1 MTEDTTYNILEV
13 IKEAYQPDEAKKIE
27 KAYYFSKDAH
37 QGQKRASGEEYF
49 IHPCAV
55 SRILIDLGLDCAT
68 ICAAFLHDT
77 IEDTPVSE
85 GDIEREFGSEVLQ
98 LVQGVTK
105 LEKIEFKSR
114 KEEQAENFKK
124 IFVSMA
130 RDIRVIIIKLAD
142 RLHNMRSLNFLS
154 PTRQQ
159 AMARETLDIYA
170 PLAGRLG
177 ISQIKCE
184 LEDLCLK
191 YLVPDAY
198 EFLRENIH
206 VQIDERR
213 KFVNSVVEE
222 IKEILEE
229 SDIKGEV
236 IGRPKHFYSIYR
248 KMTTQ
253 DKQLSQ
259 IYDLTAV
266 RVIVESIDECYE
278 LLGKIHK
285 KWVPIPGRIKDYIA
299 TPKPNLYQSLH
310 TTVVTDFGQ
319 TFEIQIRTYEMHR
332 MAEYGIAAHWKYKEN
347 KTDEDSF
354 DKRLSWIREV
364 MEWQG
369 GVKDSTE
376 FVESLKG
383 DIYNQEVLVFTP
395 KGEVFSLAPNAT
407 PIDFAYRVHTEVG
420 NHCVGAKVNGKIVP
434 LSTTLKVGDIVEIIT
449 QKSSKGPSWDWLK
462 IAQTP
467 SAKAKIKQFYKR
479 QMVDEHSK
487 IGKTMIENEAKNR
500 GYNFS
505 QLLTPDSFDRVSA
518 KMNFTTIDEM
528 YSTIGCG
535 AVTVSQV
542 LYKFIDLYKKEHPIV
557 SKTPSENAN
566 AFKRVSTSGD
576 VTIKGVD
583 GLLIRFA
590 GCCNPVPG
598 DRIVGFVSRGRGVTV
613 HRADCPNMRD
623 EDPERLLDAEWT
635 GSGESGYVAGIKIN
649 GTEDAPLLSIVS
661 TISGQLKLFVL
672 SFNGRV
678 DMKSHRSIAEITVR
692 LNKKDDLDMLIKKL
706 QEDSSIIEVF
716 RAIV

>member
-1 MTEDTTYNILEV
+1 MYEILDL
-13 IKEAYQPDEAKKIE
+13 IKTKYPKNEAKIIE
-27 KAYYFSKDAH
+27 KAFYFAKDAH
-37 QGQKRASGEEYF
+37 EGQKRASGEEYF

-55 SRILIDLGLDCAT
+55 SQILIDLGLDSAT

-77 IEDTPVSE
+77 IEDTQVSE
-85 GDIEREFGSEVLQ
+85 GDIKREFGEEVLA

-105 LEKIEFKSR
+105 LEKFEFKSK

-130 RDIRVIIIKLAD
+130 NDIRVIIIKLAD

-154 PTRQQ
+154 VVRQQ
-159 AMARETLDIYA
+159 AMAKETLDIYA

-191 YLVPDAY
+191 YLKPEIY
-198 EFLRENIH
+198 EYLRENIS
-206 VQIDERR
+206 VEIGERR
-213 KFVNSVVEE
+213 QFVTFVVEE
-222 IKEILEE
+222 IKGILQE
-229 SDIKGEV
+229 SGIKGDV

-278 LLGKIHK
+278 ILGKIHK

-299 TPKPNLYQSLH
+299 TPKPNMYQSLH
-310 TTVVTDFGQ
+310 TTVVTTFGQ
-319 TFEIQIRTYEMHR
+319 TFEIQIRTYEMHK

-347 KTDEDSF
+347 KDDEDSF

-376 FVESLKG
+376 FVESIKG
-383 DIYNQEVLVFTP
+383 DIYSQEVLVFTP

-420 NHCVGAKVNGKIVP
+420 NMCVGAKVNGKMVP

-449 QKSSKGPSWDWLK
+449 QKNSKGPSWDWLK
-462 IAQTP
+462 ICQTP
-467 SAKAKIKQFYKR
+467 SARAKIKQFFKR
-479 QMVDEHSK
+479 QMADEHVK
-487 IGKTMIENEAKNR
+487 MGKSMLESEVKSR
-500 GYNFS
+500 GYTLS
-505 QLLTPDSFDRVSA
+505 QLLTNDNFERVSQ
-518 KMNFTTIDEM
+518 KMNFTTIEEM
-528 YSTIGCG
+528 YAAIGCG
-535 AVTVSQV
+535 AVLASLVA
-542 LYKFIDLYKKEHPIV
+542 YKFIDIYKKEHPIIPQNIAKKV
-557 SKTPSENAN
+557 SKNKDTRAGS
-566 AFKRVSTSGD
+566 D
-576 VTIKGVD
+576 VKIDGVD
-583 GLLIRFA
+583 GLLVRFA

-613 HRADCPNMRD
+613 HREDCPNMREQD
-623 EDPERLLDAEWT
+623 TDRLLKAEWT
-635 GSGESGYVAGIKIN
+635 GDGGSYVVSIKITA
-649 GTEDAPLLSIVS
+649 TENAPLLNIVS
-661 TISGQLKLFVL
+661 TVCAQIGLFVL

-678 DMKSHRSIAEITVR
+678 DAKSHSALAEITVR
-692 LNKKDDLDMLIKKL
+692 LNKKSDLDELLRKL
-706 QEDSSIIEVF
+706 KDNASVIDVY
-716 RAIV
+716 RTIV